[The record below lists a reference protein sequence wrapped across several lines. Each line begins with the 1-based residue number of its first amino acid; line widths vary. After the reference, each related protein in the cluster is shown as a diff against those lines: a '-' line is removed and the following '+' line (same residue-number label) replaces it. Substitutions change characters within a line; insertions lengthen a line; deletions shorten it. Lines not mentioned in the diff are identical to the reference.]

1 MGMTCICTFRAG
13 AVFAPPAPLPAREGP
28 AWVVSPKRL
37 CVPPPAQRGW
47 PAAGLPWP
55 EVPGGGDIGRSV
67 RPCLPDGLP
76 SIRGGGRKVG
86 SYTRRDR
93 DVCRFASASDDC
105 RIRPVSEIPLF
116 ATARRYGPSLGRGQS
131 GGSLPPSRQPN
142 STLETEQAG
151 LLDRAQEAL
160 SQSPAIGSSTPS
172 DSVGPFHRRGS
183 FVHRPVIETRPRAP
197 GGVPLR
203 RRQRREPK

>member
-1 MGMTCICTFRAG
+1 MHVPRRSRVCSPCPVACPRGSCVG
-13 AVFAPPAPLPAREGP
+13 
-28 AWVVSPKRL
+28 VSPKRL

-93 DVCRFASASDDC
+93 DVCRFASASDDR
-105 RIRPVSEIPLF
+105 RIRPVSEIPLS
-116 ATARRYGPSLGRGQS
+116 ATSRRYGPSQGRGRP
-131 GGSLPPSRQPN
+131 GGSLPPSRQSN

-160 SQSPAIGSSTPS
+160 SQSPA
-172 DSVGPFHRRGS
+172 VG
-183 FVHRPVIETRPRAP
+183 
-197 GGVPLR
+197 
-203 RRQRREPK
+203 